1 MWTLYT
7 PLYEEITGSI
17 NSIVVTELHINA
29 SYDLPINEL
38 ILDLKKKACEDDDFG
53 IIKNI

>member
-17 NSIVVTELHINA
+17 NSIVVTDLHINA
-29 SYDLPINEL
+29 PYDLLINVL
-38 ILDLKKKACEDDDFG
+38 ILDLKKKASEDDDFG

>member
-17 NSIVVTELHINA
+17 NSIVVTELHTNA
-29 SYDLPINEL
+29 PYELPINVL
-38 ILDLKKKACEDDDFG
+38 ILDLKKKASEDNDFG